1 MDPSST
7 YLIARDRAE
16 QDAAL
21 SRVLSAVQQQ
31 LCACPPVPCQ
41 LAAVLTAAAPAWQ
54 AGLCYVLTYWPGEV
68 RVTLRHGAAEID
80 SRALVTND
88 AADIQAVAAR
98 LLAGLVGLALES
110 ATAPQPTA
118 PEPAA
123 APEPAEPAEPAAAP
137 PAAVTPEPA
146 APPAA
151 APQPAG
157 PEPRQLSAEEISAAV
172 EMIRCMPADVRKA
185 FSQAFRSTFAVPAEA
200 KVITPHIVNS
210 DHLLFIDR
218 FTVEAAGGIVA
229 A

>member
-123 APEPAEPAEPAAAP
+123 APEPAEPAAAP

>member
-1 MDPSST
+1 MDPSSS

-41 LAAVLTAAAPAWQ
+41 LAAVLRAAAPAWQ
-54 AGLCYVLTYWPGEV
+54 AGCCYVLTYWPGEV

-80 SRALVTND
+80 SRALVDD
-88 AADIQAVAAR
+88 ATDLQAVAAR
-98 LLAGLVGLALES
+98 LLAGLVGLALEG

-123 APEPAEPAEPAAAP
+123 PEPAEPAAAP

-146 APPAA
+146 APPAV
-151 APQPAG
+151 APQPVG
-157 PEPRQLSAEEISAAV
+157 PEPRQLSAEEISTAI
-172 EMIRCMPADVRKA
+172 EMIRCMPADVRRA
-185 FSQAFRSTFAVPAEA
+185 FSQAFRSTFAVPADA
-200 KVITPHIVNS
+200 KVITPHITTS

>member
-54 AGLCYVLTYWPGEV
+54 AGLCYVLTYWPGEI

-123 APEPAEPAEPAAAP
+123 APEPAEPAAAP

-200 KVITPHIVNS
+200 RVITPHIVNS

>member
-123 APEPAEPAEPAAAP
+123 APEPAEPAAAP

-200 KVITPHIVNS
+200 KAITPHIVNS

>member
-21 SRVLSAVQQQ
+21 SRALSAVQQQ

-123 APEPAEPAEPAAAP
+123 APEPAEPAAAP

-200 KVITPHIVNS
+200 KVITPHITTS

>member
-1 MDPSST
+1 MDSST

-80 SRALVTND
+80 SRALVDD
-88 AADIQAVAAR
+88 ATDIQAVAAR

-123 APEPAEPAEPAAAP
+123 APEPAEPAAAP

-200 KVITPHIVNS
+200 KVITPHITTS

>member
-123 APEPAEPAEPAAAP
+123 APEPAEPAAAP

-200 KVITPHIVNS
+200 RVITPHIVNS

>member
-1 MDPSST
+1 MDPSSA

-80 SRALVTND
+80 SRALVTADD

-123 APEPAEPAEPAAAP
+123 APEPAEPAAAP